1 MNSSSEISEN
11 ELNEILGGVNSLLSK
26 SRQYYAGRLK
36 VESIIVNSEKEL
48 EDEIKKEISDC
59 SDLESWC
66 MFSDRIVRNCN
77 VFDKESLLKL
87 QEAELYSRTRQ
98 RTVRVKRLAAE
109 KFAFA
114 VYLKDAGDGDV
125 MPYQIQSVCVRQDI
139 VSRDKMPKKV
149 NYALW
154 YRKSSDEKGKIV
166 PYLQQFIG
174 YKEV

>member
-1 MNSSSEISEN
+1 
-11 ELNEILGGVNSLLSK
+11 
-26 SRQYYAGRLK
+26 
-36 VESIIVNSEKEL
+36 
-48 EDEIKKEISDC
+48 
-59 SDLESWC
+59 